1 MCNDMDWLRSAAQS
15 PARVARGLMSST
27 REPQPSSFEGFSWDS
42 VYMRFDVS
50 LNNSL
55 THSKG
60 LVKRHRGE
68 PGHTRDTRAHTSTRA
83 DTGVTDE
90 PHSQVTTIQTHQH
103 TRTRTTA
110 RRPNPRPAQQPQP
123 RSRTL
128 PAADKGSSE

>member
-83 DTGVTDE
+83 DTEDTDE
-90 PHSQVTTIQTHQH
+90 PHSQPSKPTN
-103 TRTRTTA
+103 TRA
-110 RRPNPRPAQQPQP
+110 RARPRDDRIRGRLNSRSPGAERSQRP
-123 RSRTL
+123 T
-128 PAADKGSSE
+128 KGLVSE